1 MQAVNNIVDA
11 LEAQVSSPETIVAEL
26 ASACSACHALPAVT
40 LVSGQRLPPAQRR
53 PSLATS
59 MPSQSLFYLCFLFP
73 PLCLQARVMEDQKK
87 FVSVPA
93 TTVIPLAQQAAA
105 AVSAE
110 VEASGG
116 QQKE

>member
-1 MQAVNNIVDA
+1 MAELVSARLACDA
-11 LEAQVSSPETIVAEL
+11 LLT
-26 ASACSACHALPAVT
+26 AVT
-40 LVSGQRLPPAQRR
+40 LVSGQKLPLAQRR

-59 MPSQSLFYLCFLFP
+59 MPNRIPFYFFFIP
-73 PLCLQARVMEDQKK
+73 PFLCLQARVMEDQKK

-110 VEASGG
+110 VDASGG
-116 QQKE
+116 RKEE

>member
-1 MQAVNNIVDA
+1 LSQVKGFLLPNVDRRS
-11 LEAQVSSPETIVAEL
+11 LQVCPTKASFIYVFHSP
-26 ASACSACHALPAVT
+26 
-40 LVSGQRLPPAQRR
+40 R
-53 PSLATS
+53 
-59 MPSQSLFYLCFLFP
+59 
-73 PLCLQARVMEDQKK
+73 CLQARVMEDQKK

-116 QQKE
+116 QKQE